1 MLGNNTRSFE
11 IPHGMAQ
18 LILGVNIAVFALCVG
33 QSGTPNISLEVL
45 FRYGAMYGD
54 AIDHRE
60 LWRLIA
66 HGFLHANPIHLFAN
80 MLCLALWGGLLERR
94 IGALY
99 FTFVYGTGLVA
110 GAIVSNITHP
120 GAYLSVG
127 ASGAISAIL
136 GALLCLRILGKIDL
150 PWSFFAINIGLNVAL
165 TVASPRIDW
174 GAHFGGF
181 VGGMVCCACLDLLEK
196 AMPWLLRCKFP
207 EFVKMNTFIALGVL
221 AAYARNHS
229 VIDLSSSGIWAG
241 PLAFAI
247 ATLVVVKLLDL
258 ALSLRKGLAIV
269 VLALALIN
277 AGLVLLLRGMLAWAL
292 ASLCAAQPNSTL
304 AVIAS
309 ACANPDLTINL
320 AAAGV
325 FVVTMLVYWPQF
337 SRGIADVGFVGGT
350 LRAERGRHH
359 GL

>member
-1 MLGNNTRSFE
+1 MRNFE

-18 LILGVNIAVFALCVG
+18 LILGVNILVFALCVS
-33 QSGTPNISLEVL
+33 QSGAPNISSEVL

-54 AIDHRE
+54 AIDQRE

-80 MLCLALWGGLLERR
+80 MLCLALWGGLLEKR

-136 GALLCLRILGKIDL
+136 GALLCLRILGRIDL

-196 AMPWLLRCKFP
+196 VMSRLFRCKFP
-207 EFVKMNTFIALGVL
+207 EFVKMNTFIAFAVV
-221 AAYARNHS
+221 AAYARS
-229 VIDLSSSGIWAG
+229 QPIVDLSSWGVWAG

-247 ATLVVVKLLDL
+247 AAVALVKLLDL
-258 ALSLRKGLAIV
+258 TLSMRKGLAIV
-269 VLALALIN
+269 VLALALTN

-292 ASLCAAQPNSTL
+292 ASLCAMQPGTTL
-304 AVIAS
+304 AVTAG

-325 FVVTMLVYWPQF
+325 FVVTMLAYWSQF
-337 SRGIADVGFVGGT
+337 SRGITDVGFVGGT
-350 LRAERGRHH
+350 LRAERGRHQ